1 MCSTALSFAPHAC
14 RRHVASQPRPLSST
28 LKLHDSPGPFL
39 QHSSHDSPALS
50 LQHSRHYRVFT
61 WSAAPCNNCTP
72 QAAGADFGVTDSSTG
87 NVETWSDLKSSIAG
101 VGDRT
106 DQVETLLGLARRQD
120 ESDPA
125 SLPDLIASL
134 VEVNELVAPLLQ
146 ASINQTRD
154 SGAAVV
160 SAIRAANVA
169 TVAGLSP
176 PEVSVAG
183 GEMISVGGRGFI
195 PGLDGLCEPLSPSPP
210 FPHPPRVDPR
220 HTPSAELCIS
230 SHGMSL
236 CRVSLTDFL
245 GPCPCTW
252 VSVAFPRQVPV
263 VLLQQRRLDH
273 ADLEWHRGP
282 EPEPAQLRSASLAA
296 PAGHPHLLGHVCAAS
311 KH

>member
-1 MCSTALSFAPHAC
+1 MHDSPARFLQHS
-14 RRHVASQPRPLSST
+14 
-28 LKLHDSPGPFL
+28 LHDSPAP
-39 QHSSHDSPALS
+39 S
-50 LQHSRHYRVFT
+50 LQHSKHDRAFT

-87 NVETWSDLKSSIAG
+87 NVETWSDLKSSITG

-176 PEVSVAG
+176 PEVSVEG

-210 FPHPPRVDPR
+210 FPSRR
-220 HTPSAELCIS
+220 PSPHAV
-230 SHGMSL
+230 
-236 CRVSLTDFL
+236 CRVVHLVARHVALPRDRCF
-245 GPCPCTW
+245 GP
-252 VSVAFPRQVPV
+252 VSMHVGVRSISQT
-263 VLLQQRRLDH
+263 
-273 ADLEWHRGP
+273 
-282 EPEPAQLRSASLAA
+282 SASGPTPAA
-296 PAGHPHLLGHVCAAS
+296 PARS
-311 KH
+311 R